1 LLSLPVY
8 CRRAARHASI
18 QFKHFAPNEFYESPQ
33 SQTNMKD
40 IQFAFRKLRQSPAFT
55 AIAVITLALGIGLNT
70 AIFSLINDLF
80 LKGLPFKEPARV
92 VHLYGGDKSRGLE
105 DIGISAP
112 RFFHYRDGQTLFDGI
127 AGENFFAF
135 TLTGM
140 GDAVQ
145 IFGGRLTS
153 NYFDLL
159 GVRPILGRNFLPEEE
174 EGADVA
180 VITKSFWQK
189 RMGGDPNVIGR
200 SITLD
205 GVAHTIVG
213 VLPNMPATWFGAN
226 PVAEVWTTKPFQ
238 LPGFSYERMMR
249 GTSFLRVVG
258 RMKPEMTVAQV
269 KAALPSLD
277 KGYNTQYPNKIDSVL
292 MTSLRTLP
300 EDVTNNFRSG
310 FITLFAAVCFVL
322 LIACSNVANLLLV
335 RFSGRRREIALRMAI
350 GASRMSVVRLFV
362 FESVL
367 VSMIAGA
374 VGAFVAWRLVPLIP
388 QLASNFLP
396 LEANTVTSLS
406 LPVLTFTIGLSILT
420 GLLMGIY
427 PALQGS
433 HADLVDGLK
442 EGGRGSSGSVRQQ
455 RFRKILVGAQVALSV
470 TLLAGAALLITSFVR
485 LSQQNIGFRSQNL
498 WTGAITLP
506 ISQYPDTASRQRLAE
521 QTLDALRDV
530 PGIQSATISGD
541 IPLNGGNRTLYARGD
556 RDVPPIEKRAN
567 GPSHDI
573 APGYF
578 KTWGIPLLAGREFDE
593 HDVAEGQMV
602 CLISQAGAK
611 KVYPNENPIGKTL
624 LVSSLGVPCEIVGIV
639 GDVRSIRVAEAPGME
654 FYRPWAQENFP
665 FLNID
670 VRSNLK
676 VEEVTKLVQAA
687 LTKVNAGLAIAV
699 PQGMDAVV
707 AQALGQAR
715 LMMWLLG
722 IFAGVALLL
731 ASIGIYGAVA
741 YTVEQRTGEIGVR
754 MALGAQTRDV
764 LRLIVN
770 QGMKPVVIG
779 LGIGLLAAFALGR
792 LLTSQLFEVS
802 AHNPALLGGATILLA
817 GTALFACLLP
827 ARRAAMVDPVQ
838 ALRTE

>member
-1 LLSLPVY
+1 
-8 CRRAARHASI
+8 
-18 QFKHFAPNEFYESPQ
+18 
-33 SQTNMKD
+33 MKD

-55 AIAVITLALGIGLNT
+55 GIAVFTLALGIGLNT

-80 LKGLPFKEPARV
+80 LKGLPFKEPPRV
-92 VHLYGGDKSRGLE
+92 VHLMGGDKSRDLV
-105 DIGISAP
+105 DLPVSAP
-112 RFFHYRDGQTLFDGI
+112 RFEHFRDGQTVFEAL

-135 TLTGM
+135 TLTGL
-140 GDAVQ
+140 GDPVQ

-153 NYFDLL
+153 NYFELL
-159 GVRPILGRNFLPEEE
+159 GVRPIMGRNFLPEEQE
-174 EGADVA
+174 SADVA
-180 VITKSFWQK
+180 VVTKSFWQK
-189 RMGGDPNVIGR
+189 RLGGDPNVIGR

-205 GVAHTIVG
+205 GMAHTIVG

-226 PVAEVWTTKPFQ
+226 PTAEVWTTKPFQ

-258 RMKPEMTVAQV
+258 RMKPGVTVQQV
-269 KAALPSLD
+269 RAALPSLD
-277 KGYNTQYPNKIDSVL
+277 QSYSTQYPNKIDSSL
-292 MTSLRTLP
+292 TSSLRTLP
-300 EDVTNNFRSG
+300 EDVTQNFRAG

-350 GASRMSVVRLFV
+350 GASRASVVRLFV
-362 FESVL
+362 FESLL
-367 VSMIAGA
+367 VSIIAGA

-388 QLASNFLP
+388 RLASNFLP

-406 LPVLTFTIGLSILT
+406 LPVLAFTIGLSILT

-485 LSQQNIGFRSQNL
+485 LTQQNIGFRSQNL

-506 ISQYPDTASRQRLAE
+506 ISQYPDAPSRQRFVE

-530 PGIQSATISGD
+530 PGLASATISGD

-578 KTWGIPLLAGREFDE
+578 KTWGIPLLAGREFNE
-593 HDVAEGQMV
+593 HDVADGQMV

-624 LVSSLGVPCEIVGIV
+624 LVTSLGVPCEIVGIV
-639 GDVRSIRVAEAPGME
+639 GDVRSIRVNEAPGME

-665 FLNID
+665 FANID
-670 VRSNLK
+670 VRSNLN
-676 VEEVTKLVQAA
+676 VDAVTKLVQSA
-687 LTKVNAGLAIAV
+687 LSKVNPGLAIAV

-741 YTVEQRTGEIGVR
+741 YSVEQRTGEIGVR

-764 LRLIVN
+764 LRLVVN

-779 LGIGLLAAFALGR
+779 LAIGIIAAFALGR
-792 LLTSQLFEVS
+792 LISSQLFEVS

-817 GTALFACLLP
+817 ATALFACLLP
-827 ARRAAMVDPVQ
+827 ARRAALVDPVQ